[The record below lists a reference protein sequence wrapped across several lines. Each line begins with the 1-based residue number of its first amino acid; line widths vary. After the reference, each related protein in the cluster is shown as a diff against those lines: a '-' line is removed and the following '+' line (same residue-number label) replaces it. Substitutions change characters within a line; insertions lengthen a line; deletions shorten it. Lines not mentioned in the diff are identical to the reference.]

1 MPGTLRSYSVLL
13 VSDSKKGTSF
23 FEKILADIGFSS
35 VTSVSSAGEARRQM
49 ISNRFDIL
57 IVNAPLPD
65 EQGSELSFDASEN
78 TTSGI
83 VLFVKSEN
91 FEQIS
96 YLAERHGVIA
106 VSKPA
111 SAQDVTRAIR
121 LAGAT
126 RERMRAIEA
135 KNIRLHEKM
144 DEIRIVNRAKW
155 ALISNLG
162 MDEPQAHRY
171 VEKHAMDMRIT
182 KREAAETIIKTYEK

>member
-126 RERMRAIEA
+126 RERMRALEA

>member
-1 MPGTLRSYSVLL
+1 MPGTLHPHSVLL
-13 VSDSKKGTSF
+13 VSDSGKSTAF
-23 FEKILADIGFSS
+23 FQKILTDASFSS

-65 EQGSELSFDASEN
+65 EQGCEFAFDASGS

-91 FEQIS
+91 FEQVS
-96 YLAERHGVIA
+96 YLAERYGVIA
-106 VSKPA
+106 ISKPA
-111 SAQDVTRAIR
+111 SAQEVLRAIR

-126 RERMRAIEA
+126 RERMRTLET
-135 KNIRLHEKM
+135 KNVKLHEKM
-144 DEIRIVNRAKW
+144 DEIRLVNRAKW

-171 VEKHAMDMRIT
+171 IEKHAMDMRIS
-182 KREAAETIIKTYEK
+182 KREASETIIKTYEK